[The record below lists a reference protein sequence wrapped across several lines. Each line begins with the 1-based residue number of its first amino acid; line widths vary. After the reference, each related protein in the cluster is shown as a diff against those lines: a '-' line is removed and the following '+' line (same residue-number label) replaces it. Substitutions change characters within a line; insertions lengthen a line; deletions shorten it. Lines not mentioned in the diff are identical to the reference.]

1 MRFVV
6 AMQGQ
11 AKDDRQVELVS
22 RELWKRIWSQ
32 DKDIT
37 TPESL
42 SEVGPIS
49 SDHLCLSTNQ
59 LLGGLKLFSLVYL
72 FIDLWTVPFD

>member
-6 AMQGQ
+6 AVQGQ
-11 AKDDRQVELVS
+11 AKDDKQVELVS
-22 RELWKRIWSQ
+22 RELWRRIWSQ

-42 SEVGPIS
+42 SEVRPIP
-49 SDHLCLSTNQ
+49 SD
-59 LLGGLKLFSLVYL
+59 
-72 FIDLWTVPFD
+72 DL

>member
-1 MRFVV
+1 MRFVAAV
-6 AMQGQ
+6 QKQ
-11 AKDDRQVELVS
+11 AKDDKQVELVS
-22 RELWKRIWSQ
+22 RELWRRIWNQ

-49 SDHLCLSTNQ
+49 SDRP
-59 LLGGLKLFSLVYL
+59 LKCME
-72 FIDLWTVPFD
+72 WN